1 MYILLYITILIL
13 KKMSNE
19 NEYLI
24 LCNELKEQYKELEK
38 QKIKLN
44 EELIFFKKEFLTTYG
59 FIRLIDNLISK
70 EPVLNNTLTENIE
83 FLRSHQSEIFEEKI
97 LCIKKDD
104 EEEDEIEE
112 LNITFQLS

>member
-1 MYILLYITILIL
+1 
-13 KKMSNE
+13 MSNE
-19 NEYLI
+19 NEYLT
-24 LCNELKEQYKELEK
+24 LCNDLKKQYEELEI
-38 QKIKLN
+38 QKKNLN

-70 EPVLNNTLTENIE
+70 EPVLNNTLIENIE
-83 FLRSHQSEIFEEKI
+83 YLRSHQSEIFEEKI

-104 EEEDEIEE
+104 EEEDEEE